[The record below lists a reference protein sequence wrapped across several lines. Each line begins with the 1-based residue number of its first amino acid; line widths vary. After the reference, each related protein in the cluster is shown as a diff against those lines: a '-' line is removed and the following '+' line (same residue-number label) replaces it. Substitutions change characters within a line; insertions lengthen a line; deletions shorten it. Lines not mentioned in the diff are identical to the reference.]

1 MTKMLVLVLA
11 LLSAIFFVLSM
22 FYYVKLSVIME
33 DWDYSPQGFTH
44 SLNSLAKTFTM
55 FAASIVIFVFLFL
68 LLVLCILLS
77 LHK

>member
-1 MTKMLVLVLA
+1 MTKTLVLVLA
-11 LLSAIFFVLSM
+11 SLSAIFFVLSVL
-22 FYYVKLSVIME
+22 YYVELNIVVE
-33 DWDYSPQGFTH
+33 NWDYSPQGFTH

-68 LLVLCILLS
+68 LLILCILLS

>member
-11 LLSAIFFVLSM
+11 SLSAIFFVLSM
-22 FYYVKLSVIME
+22 LYYVELSIIVAN
-33 DWDYSPQGFTH
+33 WDYSPQGFTN

-55 FAASIVIFVFLFL
+55 FVASIVIFTFLFL
-68 LLVLCILLS
+68 LLILCILLS